1 MVVIFLFYYTRDY
14 FPNTSHILWVCHIC
28 VPMSSEHWSL
38 WLSMQSNAAAFCA
51 GVLDSIKVEL
61 KGSKDFSKLYSGIA
75 ILGFIASISEPI
87 NTEAFA
93 HLLSFL
99 GHRYP
104 KVCQLSKVDVTY
116 CLDLAKLMC
125 M

>member
-1 MVVIFLFYYTRDY
+1 
-14 FPNTSHILWVCHIC
+14 
-28 VPMSSEHWSL
+28 
-38 WLSMQSNAAAFCA
+38 MQSHTAAFCA

-87 NTEAFA
+87 SSEAFA

-104 KVCQLSKVDVTY
+104 KVCQLFEVDLNY
-116 CLDLAKLMC
+116 CLVVVKRMC